1 MKITTALRAPLPI
14 LAFALAAALSRG
26 DDPAMRV
33 LAGGPDAPDAGR
45 TVERRGG
52 NPSMAAVETESA
64 AFLGVETAPITDTL
78 TDQLNL
84 PQGIGLVVLHTSTDS
99 PAAEVLKAHDI
110 LLKLDDQQLVDTR
123 QLAVLIRNHK
133 EGDEVTLTF
142 LRGGKEAT
150 AKAKLV
156 LRHLPKLPPIS
167 FEGPGPGH
175 EFGPEKVQG
184 MLSLM
189 GPRQAEAKR
198 AGTEGEP
205 EIREFKIDTGDSH
218 VTYSDDLGTL
228 DLTVADGRQTLVAK
242 NAKGDQLFS
251 GRVDTPDER
260 KALPKE
266 VRERFDRLESQIN
279 VDQIYRLDSS
289 FKGTDSKGAPPSP
302 PVQPASRPARR
313 LPLSPAAPPS
323 CRDRPQTA
331 GGPEG
336 AGRLTKAE
344 TTRATRNPTMKR

>member
-1 MKITTALRAPLPI
+1 MQIKTALRAFVPI
-14 LAFALAAALSRG
+14 LAFTFAAALSRG

-33 LAGGPDAPDAGR
+33 LAGGPDAPPDASR
-45 TVERRGG
+45 SADRRGG
-52 NPSMAAVETESA
+52 NPSMAVMETESA

-110 LLKLDDQQLVDTR
+110 LLRLDDQQLIDTR

-133 EGDEVTLTF
+133 EGDEVTLTY

-150 AKAKLV
+150 AKATLV

-167 FEGPGPGH
+167 FEGPGSGH

-189 GPRQAEAKR
+189 GPRQAGAKP
-198 AGTEGEP
+198 AAAEGEP
-205 EIREFKIDTGDSH
+205 EIRAFKIDTGDSH

-242 NAKGDQLFS
+242 NAKGEQLFS
-251 GRVDTPDER
+251 GRVDTPEAR
-260 KALPKE
+260 KALPRE

-279 VDQIYRLDSS
+279 VDQIYKLDSS
-289 FKGTDSKGAPPSP
+289 FKGTDSKGPPTP
-302 PVQPASRPARR
+302 PQSSLLRVPRSAF
-313 LPLSPAAPPS
+313 PLLLSLA
-323 CRDRPQTA
+323 
-331 GGPEG
+331 
-336 AGRLTKAE
+336 
-344 TTRATRNPTMKR
+344 